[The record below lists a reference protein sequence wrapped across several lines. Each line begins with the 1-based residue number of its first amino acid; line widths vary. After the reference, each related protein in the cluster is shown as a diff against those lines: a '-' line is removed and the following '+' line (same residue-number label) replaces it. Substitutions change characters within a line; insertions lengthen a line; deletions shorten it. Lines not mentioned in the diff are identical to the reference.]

1 LVVPLRGYARP
12 AAAPS
17 ALRQEEASTVQ
28 RSDHRSDV
36 ERLSQILTG
45 TRYPA
50 AKWQLIMQAEEY
62 GADVATRAQLWA
74 LPSGTY
80 RDLRAVLVAL
90 AAFGDAQPDYASD
103 PAHARAPR
111 PLLPV
116 PGRVRPLR

>member
-1 LVVPLRGYARP
+1 
-12 AAAPS
+12 
-17 ALRQEEASTVQ
+17 VQ
-28 RSDHRSDV
+28 RSDSRSDV

-45 TRYPA
+45 TPYPA

-80 RDLRAVLVAL
+80 RDLPAVLAAL
-90 AAFGDAQPDYASD
+90 AAFGDAQPDYASE
-103 PAHARAPR
+103 PARTRAPR
-111 PLLPV
+111 PSLPV